1 MLQDETSTGS
11 GPEQNGLRGES
22 NESIDDDHGRHY
34 PARGQSHFLRATDGT
49 LAGVL
54 RGKRESVSTDTARSH
69 RTRQDERCTIGSDH
83 DRLEAQDADDD
94 SEGDRWAAA
103 IPVERRRDTSFQT
116 STRFEERPKMTARK
130 YIWIVAT
137 TAQDDPNIHA
147 SVDTFYVTG
156 QPDIQAALQ
165 AAQDVVTK
173 SIATGQMQE
182 GTKIVIVNRVREDR
196 T

>member
-1 MLQDETSTGS
+1 
-11 GPEQNGLRGES
+11 
-22 NESIDDDHGRHY
+22 
-34 PARGQSHFLRATDGT
+34 
-49 LAGVL
+49 
-54 RGKRESVSTDTARSH
+54 
-69 RTRQDERCTIGSDH
+69 
-83 DRLEAQDADDD
+83 
-94 SEGDRWAAA
+94 
-103 IPVERRRDTSFQT
+103 
-116 STRFEERPKMTARK
+116 MTARK